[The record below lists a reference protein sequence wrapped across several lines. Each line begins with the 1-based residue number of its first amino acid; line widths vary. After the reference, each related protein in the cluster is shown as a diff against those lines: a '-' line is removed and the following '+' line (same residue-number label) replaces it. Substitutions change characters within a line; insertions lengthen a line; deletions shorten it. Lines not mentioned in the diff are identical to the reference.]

1 MRGFLQANRRTCL
14 LLVVLALGG
23 LATGCS
29 KADKYKKAFMGQC
42 VIVKPM
48 EEACS
53 CTYDRM
59 TAEVPM
65 EVMAITFEQGK
76 RDPRVEKA
84 IIDAMKVCTAKY
96 R

>member
-1 MRGFLQANRRTCL
+1 MSL
-14 LLVVLALGG
+14 LLVVLALIG
-23 LATGCS
+23 LAAGCS
-29 KADKYKKAFMGQC
+29 KSDKYKKAFMGQC

-65 EVMAITFEQGK
+65 EVMAVTFEQGK
-76 RDPRVEKA
+76 RDTRVEKA
-84 IIDAMKVCTAKY
+84 IVDAMTVCTAKY